1 MHLCLNVLY
10 IVSLY
15 CNEDK
20 LSLLCVGIRIVAVDI
35 LCVCVSV
42 CLSLSLCMSHNFLS
56 SICIN
61 KNNSDIVT
69 K

>member
-35 LCVCVSV
+35 LCVCVP
-42 CLSLSLCMSHNFLS
+42 LSLSLYES
-56 SICIN
+56 
-61 KNNSDIVT
+61 
-69 K
+69 